1 MDQKFCTF
9 HGTSCLI
16 FSWALLLTPTA
27 FADFTIRD
35 AVQNAIDHDPWLDR
49 SRASE
54 SALRYEAKAAGQLP
68 DPKLTLAIANL
79 PTDSFSFSQEPMT
92 QVQVGITQ
100 AFPAGKSLS
109 LRQERLQQL
118 GHSEKLEQLARKA
131 LIEHEVNRL
140 WVDIARAEE
149 SITII
154 ESSRRFFEQLLQVT
168 EARYNSATRRT
179 RQQDI
184 IRAQLEV
191 SRLEDRLLQLKE
203 DRDRGINQLGRWVEF
218 GLLTSDHKFP
228 LPMINARQIADSVLG
243 HPDILALDQQVEAAR
258 TELELSRQSTK
269 PGWSVN
275 SSYGH
280 RDEDFNGR
288 ALPDFFSVGVTVQ
301 LPFFRKNRQNKE
313 IAAAAERVV
322 EREADR
328 FLRVRELD
336 AQHQEARTTIER
348 LTEQIQLYEQ
358 SLLPQSAALSRAT
371 LAAYQSDE
379 GDFTDVT
386 RAYITE
392 LDTRVQA
399 VGLQAERQRKIT
411 TLNYLNATAAVSPE
425 K

>member
-1 MDQKFCTF
+1 MDQNTRIL
-9 HGTSCLI
+9 HGTTCLI
-16 FSWALLLTPTA
+16 FSWAILLTPTA
-27 FADFTIRD
+27 FAELSIGD
-35 AVQNAIDHDPWLDR
+35 AVQNAIDNDPWLDR

-100 AFPAGKSLS
+100 TFPAGQSLS

-118 GHSEKLEQLARKA
+118 GYSEKLEQLARKA
-131 LIEHEVNRL
+131 LIEHEVSRL
-140 WVDIARAEE
+140 WVDIARADE
-149 SITII
+149 SIRII
-154 ESSRRFFEQLLQVT
+154 ESSRRLFEQLLQVT
-168 EARYNSATRRT
+168 EARYNSATRQT
-179 RQQDI
+179 RQQDV

-203 DRDRGINQLGRWVEF
+203 DRDRGISRLGRWVAF

-228 LPMINARQIADSVLG
+228 LPRIKATQFTKSVLG

-258 TELELSRQSTK
+258 TGLELSRESTK
-269 PGWSVN
+269 PGWSLS
-275 SSYGH
+275 SSYGR

-288 ALPDFFSVGVTVQ
+288 ELPDFFSVGVTVE
-301 LPFFRKNRQNKE
+301 LPFFRKHRQTKE

-328 FLRVRELD
+328 FLRVRELN
-336 AQHQEARTTIER
+336 AQRQEARTTIDR
-348 LTEQIQLYEQ
+348 LNEQIQLYEQ

-392 LDTRVQA
+392 LDTRVQT
-399 VGLQAERQRKIT
+399 VNLQADHQREIT